1 MDAADRRDRD
11 DEPADHYGPWAP
23 RTPADVATLLA
34 DYAGTWWIAG
44 GWAIEAF
51 TDVTRRHADID
62 PSVMGCELPLFR
74 RYLAGRLHVWTA
86 TRGALAPLPPED
98 RPEGKADEVL
108 PEGCGQVWTR
118 RGPLEPWEYDVLI
131 VPGTPEEWV
140 YKRDPSIRK
149 PMADALWHRD
159 GISYLRP
166 EIQLLYK
173 APGLR
178 AKDQADFVA
187 TLPHLARDPRAWLR
201 AALTSTLPS
210 HPWLESLP

>member
-1 MDAADRRDRD
+1 MRV
-11 DEPADHYGPWAP
+11 P
-23 RTPADVATLLA
+23 LL
-34 DYAGTWWIAG
+34 
-44 GWAIEAF
+44 
-51 TDVTRRHADID
+51 
-62 PSVMGCELPLFR
+62 R

-86 TRGALAPLPPED
+86 THGALAPLLPD
-98 RPEGKADEVL
+98 HRPDDTAEEVL

-118 RGPLEPWEYDVLI
+118 RGPLAPWEYDVFV
-131 VPGTPEEWV
+131 VPGTPREWI
-140 YKRDPSIRK
+140 YKRAPSIRR
-149 PMADALWHRD
+149 PMTDALWHRE

-187 TLPHLARDPRAWLR
+187 TLPHLDRDRRAWLR
-201 AALTSTLPS
+201 AALTSTQPG